1 MKFFNWFW
9 GLTLHGQVLGSVMG
23 GGLYVARTDFHGW
36 SKLFIFFVCRYVPI
50 NLSPHLCTPL
60 VHTSWKCHPC
70 HAAKAAG
77 AEKFSQP
84 YMLVVFPYQPLR
96 TEGCLPDFSLF
107 VSKVT
112 GVKKK
117 KVLGIWLRCFAER
130 EICFEKYSDPS
141 PRPGSN
147 LTLGRCLCKG
157 NLEVSKSYLGFIIML
172 RSLPL
177 RGELYS
183 AGYS

>member
-23 GGLYVARTDFHGW
+23 GGLYIARTDFHGW

-117 KVLGIWLRCFAER
+117 KSLVFGWDALQR
-130 EICFEKYSDPS
+130 EKYALRNIVIHHPDLALTWPWEGACAKETWRY
-141 PRPGSN
+141 PRV
-147 LTLGRCLCKG
+147 TLA
-157 NLEVSKSYLGFIIML
+157 
-172 RSLPL
+172 SL
-177 RGELYS
+177 S
-183 AGYS
+183 C